1 MLKKISIG
9 LGSGIAFIGLLLLV
23 SYMYHTMKVSQ
34 EKKAFP
40 PIGEMVEVNGHD
52 MHVYTKGAGA
62 ETIVFLS
69 GGGTSAPALDFKP
82 LGQSLTDRYEIA
94 VVEKAGYGWSEV
106 ADVSRDIDVILEET
120 REALTK
126 AGVEA
131 PYVLAPHSMSGL
143 EAIRWAQKYPEEVEA
158 IIGLDTAVP
167 EAYDEL
173 DIPSPFVQNLL
184 AFVARSG
191 VLRFIPPVVN
201 QSAAIDAGF
210 LSTEDEEAYRALFH
224 RGTSTKNMR
233 EEIKQVNKN
242 AEKVKDNG
250 VPHTTPMYFFISN
263 GDETGIDSWREVS
276 ADYLEQVDS
285 SSYMYMGPEHYIHA
299 YEPEIIAEE
308 IDDFINE
315 IKK

>member
-9 LGSGIAFIGLLLLV
+9 LGIGLLLLV
-23 SYMYHTMKVSQ
+23 SYMYHTMKISQ
-34 EKKAFP
+34 EKKTYP
-40 PIGEMVEVNGHD
+40 PIGEMIEVNGHD
-52 MHVYTKGAGA
+52 MHVYTDGAGA

-69 GGGTSAPALDFKP
+69 GGGTSAPVLDFKP
-82 LGQSLTDRYEIA
+82 LWSRLTDRYEIA
-94 VVEKAGYGWSEV
+94 VVEKAGYGWSDV

-120 REALTK
+120 REALTE

-158 IIGLDTAVP
+158 IIGLDAAVP
-167 EAYDEL
+167 EAYDML

-201 QSAAIDAGF
+201 QSEAIDAGF
-210 LSTEDEEAYRALFH
+210 LSTEDEEAYRALFY

-233 EEIKQVNKN
+233 KEIKQVNKN
-242 AEKVKDNG
+242 AEKVKDNEI
-250 VPHTTPMYFFISN
+250 PHETPMYFFISN
-263 GDETGIDSWREVS
+263 GDEMGIDSWKEVS
-276 ADYLEQVDS
+276 TDYLEHVDS
-285 SSYMYMGPEHYIHA
+285 SSYMYMGPAHYIHA
-299 YEPEIIAEE
+299 YEPEMIAEE
-308 IDDFINE
+308 IDAFMKE
-315 IKK
+315 VKK